1 MPKISDAF
9 LTRGSII
16 KLMAAALQREL
27 IKRADFSITL
37 ETREAIMAKVLERA
51 GTAAH
56 SSNEQAHESQR
67 PDR

>member
-9 LTRGSII
+9 LARVSII
-16 KLMAAALQREL
+16 KLMAAALQLEL
-27 IKRADFSITL
+27 IERAHFSIPL
-37 ETREAIMAKVLERA
+37 EPCEAIAAKVLERA

-67 PDR
+67 PDG